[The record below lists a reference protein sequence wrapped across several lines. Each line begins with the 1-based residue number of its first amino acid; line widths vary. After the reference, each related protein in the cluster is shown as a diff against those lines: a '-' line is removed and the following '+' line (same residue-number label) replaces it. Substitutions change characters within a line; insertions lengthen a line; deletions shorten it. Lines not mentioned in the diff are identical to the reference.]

1 LAHLFYNSDA
11 FFPAQFALFDEQT
24 FEILSLDKLHGDEP
38 DSVGFSEVE
47 NPNRVFVGHL
57 PRQDEFLFEPM
68 QDFRLSRELGTNY
81 LQGDQ
86 SLQFAILRLIHSAH
100 ASLAEQLQDLV
111 PLPENG
117 AYYERYSVGRMT
129 AGRRGRRS

>member
-1 LAHLFYNSDA
+1 
-11 FFPAQFALFDEQT
+11 
-24 FEILSLDKLHGDEP
+24 
-38 DSVGFSEVE
+38 V
-47 NPNRVFVGHL
+47 RHL

-68 QDFRLSRELGTNY
+68 QYLRLNRKLGTNY
-81 LQGDQ
+81 FQRDE
-86 SLQFAILRLIHSAH
+86 SLQFAILGFIHSAH
-100 ASLAEQLQDLV
+100 SSLTEQLQDFV